1 MQNQTNVDGASIQS
15 IVTRPILFSGAMV
28 RALLHGRKTQTRR
41 LVTDDHFKKLG
52 LERDGEFVYTTE
64 GPQWNGEFEGSV
76 WCPYGIIGDKLW
88 VRESFT
94 VCADSNIFYKAD
106 GKTDPW
112 DGVKWKPSIHMPRKA
127 SRITVEITGTRIE
140 RVQSI
145 SREDAIAEG
154 IFLNVNDWWDA
165 GNGLVGQS
173 SPEIAFRELWAS
185 INGAESWIANP
196 WVWVVEF
203 RRV

>member
-1 MQNQTNVDGASIQS
+1 MTSQTNVDGASIQS

-41 LVTDDHFKKLG
+41 VVTDDHFKKLG
-52 LERDGEFVYTTE
+52 LERDGDFVYTTE
-64 GPQWNGEFEGSV
+64 GPQWNGEFEGNF
-76 WCPYGIIGDKLW
+76 WCPYGSIGEKLW

-94 VCADSNIFYKAD
+94 VCADSNIFYRAD
-106 GKTDPW
+106 GKPDPW

-154 IFLNVNDWWDA
+154 IFLNANDWWDA